1 MTTNKLP
8 DGSTWHSFKLTN
20 VTENQTVTFTFSP
33 DTNGDGIPDKYN
45 IYTVTSVSEGQGS
58 VDPSK
63 KSVALGENVVF
74 TVTPGEGQALY
85 QIKIGDEVKLTN
97 TAETPFGGTYTL
109 ENVTADT
116 QVTFIFAVDTDGDGI
131 PDASETWYT
140 VTVTHDDNIQMPVG
154 APEDGT
160 YKVKAGNDLTIGF
173 EPVEGFAIDTV
184 DVDGTDYVN
193 NGQTEA
199 PYSSWDE
206 VKFEAVEANHTVH
219 ITAAETSDDTGIADK
234 YKFTVQGIILGD
246 PGGQQITLPPI
257 LVVYGQDA
265 TVDVTNYL
273 PEGYTVESIEVGED
287 TYVNDPNY
295 GKTIAEDA
303 SAIADA
309 ANDPEAT
316 EILVA
321 APISQAAEIQFNHGV
336 TFDGGNNQITK
347 TEPGK
352 VYTFT
357 ADSTVE
363 NVDIASTADNTEWQS
378 SYGIQFYTGEHT
390 LKNATLS
397 GGNAGVIVN
406 SATLNLEGTINVS
419 GNTFGGIEVCKSG
432 AGTQTRAAMPAG
444 VLNINGATIINET
457 EAYGKPTIWIDG
469 NTDEEGIVNGAEAF
483 TVVEVPHGDGIQKH
497 FYLHSY
503 NTKPIR
509 VGDEAYDTLAEAI
522 AAVPDNEE
530 TTVEIAQDLDI
541 ADVAVEIPA
550 TKKIKLNLAG
560 RTIKTVNNFK
570 GRPITNKGELTITG
584 DGVITSVDC
593 GANGTGAI
601 NNEGTIVIENGTFS
615 GGEGA
620 NGAVINNKAG
630 ATCTVTSGTFT
641 GCPRAIQNLGTLTV
655 DGGTFVGSDTYSGN
669 EGNAIVCGNGA
680 VTIINDGTFT
690 GHMNA
695 VSNIDNGNNCQLT
708 IKGGTFTTD
717 GTHGSGAVFNGLGN
731 KLIIEDGEF
740 ITAGES
746 GSTIHNKGEAI
757 INGGIFQGD
766 NTAAQT
772 YTINSGQGA
781 SSKATLEIGPDASV
795 TGTFGALRVVSGTAT
810 VKGGNYT
817 VSEANDSTPY
827 YALFVSSS
835 SGTVEVTVE
844 DGTFTSPNHA
854 AWCGESMFST
864 TPCALTITGGTFT
877 SPADKD
883 AVAVEN
889 PGTVTISGGTYSS
902 NVQDLLAE
910 GASIAEQGGKFV
922 VTAG

>member
-8 DGSTWHSFKLTN
+8 DGSTWNSFKLTN

-45 IYTVTSVSEGQGS
+45 IYTVTSVAEGQGS

-131 PDASETWYT
+131 PDTSETWYT

-154 APEDGT
+154 APEDGI
-160 YKVKAGNDLTIGF
+160 YKVKAGNDITIGF

-199 PYSSWDE
+199 PYSSWNE

-265 TVDVTNYL
+265 TVDITQYL

-295 GKTIAEDA
+295 GKTIAEDE

-309 ANDPEAT
+309 ASDPEAT

-363 NVDIASTADNTEWQS
+363 NVDIVSTADNTEWQS

-397 GGNAGVIVN
+397 GGNAGIIVN
-406 SATLNLEGTINVS
+406 SATLNLEGTIDVS
-419 GNTFGGIEVCKSG
+419 GNTFGGIEVCKSS
-432 AGTQTRAAMPAG
+432 AGTQTRATMPAG

-457 EAYGKPTIWIDG
+457 EVYGKPTIWIDG

-483 TVVEVPHGDGIQKH
+483 TVVEVPHGDGAQKH

-509 VGDEAYDTLAEAI
+509 VGDEAYDTLAEAV
-522 AAVPDNEE
+522 AAVPTGTE
-530 TTVEIAQDLDI
+530 TTITLAQDAVI
-541 ADVAVEIPA
+541 ENTAVEIPA
-550 TKKIKLNLAG
+550 GKIIKLDLAG
-560 RTIKTVNNFK
+560 HKITGSGLTTRL
-570 GRPITNKGELTITG
+570 ITNKGTLTIIG
-584 DGVITSVDC
+584 DGDIY
-593 GANGTGAI
+593 GAEGGTGIINNDGSLTIESGTFHTCEGVNGAAI
-601 NNEGTIVIENGTFS
+601 NNRAGGQLTVS
-615 GGEGA
+615 GGIIHG
-620 NGAVINNKAG
+620 
-630 ATCTVTSGTFT
+630 S
-641 GCPRAIQNLGTLTV
+641 PRGIQNLGALTINDGEFYGPNSYTPSNESNAV
-655 DGGTFVGSDTYSGN
+655 ICATDSTATIYGGTF
-669 EGNAIVCGNGA
+669 EGHLNGLSLMDNAGA
-680 VTIINDGTFT
+680 TVTI
-690 GHMNA
+690 H
-695 VSNIDNGNNCQLT
+695 
-708 IKGGTFTTD
+708 GGTFKSD
-717 GTHGSGAVFNGLGN
+717 GGDGSGAIYNGLGN
-731 KLIIEDGEF
+731 TLVIEDCECITGGE
-740 ITAGES
+740 A
-746 GSTIHNKGEAI
+746 GSTVANKGSLT
-757 INGGIFQGD
+757 INGGTFQGD
-766 NTAAQT
+766 NTSAQV
-772 YTINSGQGA
+772 YTVSSGQGA
-781 SSKATLEIGPDASV
+781 SGNASLEIGSNASV

-810 VKGGNYT
+810 VKGGTYT

-835 SGTVEVTVE
+835 SGKVEVTVE
-844 DGTFTSPNHA
+844 DGTFTSPNNA
-854 AWCGESMFST
+854 ARCGETGFST
-864 TPCALTITGGTFT
+864 TPCTLTITGGTFT

-883 AVAVEN
+883 AVAVVN

-910 GASIAEQGGKFV
+910 GASIAEQDGKFV

>member
-8 DGSTWHSFKLTN
+8 DGSTWKSFKLTN

-45 IYTVTSVSEGQGS
+45 IYTVTSVAEGQGS

-154 APEDGT
+154 APEDGI
-160 YKVKAGNDLTIGF
+160 YKVKAGNDITIGF

-199 PYSSWDE
+199 PYSSWNE

-265 TVDVTNYL
+265 TVDITQYL

-295 GKTIAEDA
+295 GKTIAEDE

-309 ANDPEAT
+309 ASDPEAT

-363 NVDIASTADNTEWQS
+363 NVDIVSTADNTEWQS

-406 SATLNLEGTINVS
+406 SATLNLEGTIDVS
-419 GNTFGGIEVCKSG
+419 GNTFGGIEVCKSS

-444 VLNINGATIINET
+444 VLNINSATIKNDT
-457 EAYGKPTIWIDG
+457 EEYLKPTIWIDG
-469 NTDEEGIVNGAEAF
+469 NTEEDGVVNGADAF
-483 TVVEVPHGDGIQKH
+483 TVVEVPHGDGTQKH
-497 FYLHSY
+497 FYLDAA
-503 NTKPIR
+503 NAKPFKAN
-509 VGDEAYDTLAEAI
+509 GTGYDTLAEAI
-522 AAVPDNEE
+522 ASGSQVTVDMHKDVSGSVTVPAGSSVTIYGHSHKIAGTITCGQGDAGDKGSVEIHDVVFDGESTASWAIMSQDQTSDAGKDSFAVKLVDCTIQNYAKKGIYVTEVDNLELDGCTFE
-530 TTVEIAQDLDI
+530 HCATDEMNDPNTYGDYVVDCNLMGVQDVHVTVKNCTFENNGAKKAAIKVTARGGESDEGAGDVPAGITTSVTSFDVSGSAFNDTVEGCVGVQIGTNNKSADTNPDAQNTTGDFGSVVIHDN
-541 ADVAVEIPA
+541 VTAVKVKTAYNGEEY
-550 TKKIKLNLAG
+550 
-560 RTIKTVNNFK
+560 TVNVGQTFTKVND
-570 GRPITNKGELTITG
+570 GEP
-584 DGVITSVDC
+584 
-593 GANGTGAI
+593 
-601 NNEGTIVIENGTFS
+601 VIE
-615 GGEGA
+615 
-620 NGAVINNKAG
+620 
-630 ATCTVTSGTFT
+630 
-641 GCPRAIQNLGTLTV
+641 
-655 DGGTFVGSDTYSGN
+655 
-669 EGNAIVCGNGA
+669 
-680 VTIINDGTFT
+680 
-690 GHMNA
+690 
-695 VSNIDNGNNCQLT
+695 
-708 IKGGTFTTD
+708 
-717 GTHGSGAVFNGLGN
+717 
-731 KLIIEDGEF
+731 
-740 ITAGES
+740 
-746 GSTIHNKGEAI
+746 
-757 INGGIFQGD
+757 
-766 NTAAQT
+766 
-772 YTINSGQGA
+772 
-781 SSKATLEIGPDASV
+781 
-795 TGTFGALRVVSGTAT
+795 
-810 VKGGNYT
+810 
-817 VSEANDSTPY
+817 
-827 YALFVSSS
+827 
-835 SGTVEVTVE
+835 
-844 DGTFTSPNHA
+844 
-854 AWCGESMFST
+854 
-864 TPCALTITGGTFT
+864 
-877 SPADKD
+877 
-883 AVAVEN
+883 
-889 PGTVTISGGTYSS
+889 
-902 NVQDLLAE
+902 
-910 GASIAEQGGKFV
+910 
-922 VTAG
+922 